1 MPSSLPLPC
10 LPSQFNS
17 LSLSLYMKTTA
28 TDDELVL
35 ERIRQHLLGEFT
47 STQSFITNLNFSNSS
62 HHHDSILD
70 IKPIFSSQKSDL
82 SVSSSGSG
90 SDSNSNSNSS
100 LIYLNPDLDFS
111 DYESK
116 PEIAD
121 LSPSLNVSVQKLKT
135 NESGSGPSGLD
146 GDEAERSHYR
156 GVRRR
161 PWGKFAAE
169 IRDPNRKGCRVWLG
183 TFDAAVEAARAYDC
197 AAFKMR
203 GSKAI
208 LNFPLDAGKSDP
220 PVSTGR
226 KRRSEGGAERS
237 EERRRRESDSSR
249 RNVTTY
255 SDGDGVFNGVM

>member
-1 MPSSLPLPC
+1 M
-10 LPSQFNS
+10 
-17 LSLSLYMKTTA
+17 TTTT

-35 ERIRQHLLGEFT
+35 EHIRQHLLGEFT

-62 HHHDSILD
+62 HQHHHDSILD

-90 SDSNSNSNSS
+90 SDSNSNSS
-100 LIYLNPDLDFS
+100 LISDPSSFDLGFLNPDLDVS

-135 NESGSGPSGLD
+135 NESGSGPSGLN

-208 LNFPLDAGKSDP
+208 LNFPLDAGKSDA

-226 KRRSEGGAERS
+226 KRRREGGAERS
-237 EERRRRESDSSR
+237 EEEEERAIR
-249 RNVTTY
+249 VA
-255 SDGDGVFNGVM
+255 GM

>member
-1 MPSSLPLPC
+1 MT
-10 LPSQFNS
+10 
-17 LSLSLYMKTTA
+17 TTA
-28 TDDELVL
+28 DELVL

-47 STQSFITNLNFSNSS
+47 STKSFITNLNFSNSS
-62 HHHDSILD
+62 HHHHNDSIFD

-100 LIYLNPDLDFS
+100 LISDLGYLNPDLDFS

-135 NESGSGPSGLD
+135 NESGSGPRGLN

-226 KRRSEGGAERS
+226 KRRRDGGAERS
-237 EERRRRESDSSR
+237 EEEEEEERAIRLA
-249 RNVTTY
+249 
-255 SDGDGVFNGVM
+255 GM

>member
-1 MPSSLPLPC
+1 M
-10 LPSQFNS
+10 
-17 LSLSLYMKTTA
+17 TT
-28 TDDELVL
+28 TTTTTTDELAL

-62 HHHDSILD
+62 TQSFITNLNFSNSSHHHHHDSILD

-90 SDSNSNSNSS
+90 SDSNSNSNSNSNSS
-100 LIYLNPDLDFS
+100 LISDQPIFDLGYLNPDLDFS

-135 NESGSGPSGLD
+135 NESGSGPSGLN

-226 KRRSEGGAERS
+226 KRRREGGAERS
-237 EERRRRESDSSR
+237 DEEKEERAIR
-249 RNVTTY
+249 VA
-255 SDGDGVFNGVM
+255 GM

>member
-1 MPSSLPLPC
+1 M
-10 LPSQFNS
+10 
-17 LSLSLYMKTTA
+17 TTTRDKLA
-28 TDDELVL
+28 LEL
-35 ERIRQHLLGEFT
+35 IRQHLLGEFT
-47 STQSFITNLNFSNSS
+47 STQSFSFITNLNFSNSS
-62 HHHDSILD
+62 HHHHNDSIFD

-90 SDSNSNSNSS
+90 SDSNSNSS
-100 LIYLNPDLDFS
+100 LISDLGYLNLDLDFS

-121 LSPSLNVSVQKLKT
+121 LSPSLNVSVQNLKT
-135 NESGSGPSGLD
+135 NESGSGPRGLN
-146 GDEAERSHYR
+146 GDESERSHYR

-226 KRRSEGGAERS
+226 KRRRDGGAERS
-237 EERRRRESDSSR
+237 EEEEEESDSSR
-249 RNVTTY
+249 RNVTTD
-255 SDGDGVFNGVM
+255 SDGDGVFNGVI